1 MFQKW
6 KNRLWFRSS
15 LSRASVG
22 PWVKPRLNLGRALVK
37 YLSFC
42 TTFFTSHVLNW
53 IQKYLWK
60 TIICTFFLILVHCE
74 ATYWQK
80 KLQVSKKKKQAP
92 INKSNL
98 WTNTNGPYGNEK
110 VNHVKKST
118 DKKADSYIDVSWYT
132 VVLLLLD
139 QTYYSIVL
147 YLFKKVFF
155 SIPM

>member
-6 KNRLWFRSS
+6 KNRLWFWSS
-15 LSRASVG
+15 LSRAS
-22 PWVKPRLNLGRALVK
+22 VK

-42 TTFFTSHVLNW
+42 TTFFTSYVLNW

-60 TIICTFFLILVHCE
+60 TIICTFFIILVHCE
-74 ATYWQK
+74 LPTGKRSCKSAR
-80 KLQVSKKKKQAP
+80 KKKQAP

-110 VNHVKKST
+110 VNHARRRKKKKST

-132 VVLLLLD
+132 VVLLLLE
-139 QTYYSIVL
+139 QTYYTL
-147 YLFKKVFF
+147 
-155 SIPM
+155 

>member
-6 KNRLWFRSS
+6 KNRLWFWSS
-15 LSRASVG
+15 LSRASIG

-42 TTFFTSHVLNW
+42 TTFFTSYVLNW

-74 ATYWQK
+74 LPTGKRSCKSAR
-80 KLQVSKKKKQAP
+80 KKKQAP

-110 VNHVKKST
+110 VNHVRRRKKKKST

-132 VVLLLLD
+132 VVLL
-139 QTYYSIVL
+139 QGER
-147 YLFKKVFF
+147 
-155 SIPM
+155 

>member
-1 MFQKW
+1 MVLIETQ
-6 KNRLWFRSS
+6 SS
-15 LSRASVG
+15 
-22 PWVKPRLNLGRALVK
+22 LGRALGQAKVESWS
-37 YLSFC
+37 SFGQVLIILYN
-42 TTFFTSHVLNW
+42 FFYKLCFELNSK
-53 IQKYLWK
+53 IFVENNNLHFFYYFSPLW
-60 TIICTFFLILVHCE
+60 

-110 VNHVKKST
+110 VNHVRRRKKKKST